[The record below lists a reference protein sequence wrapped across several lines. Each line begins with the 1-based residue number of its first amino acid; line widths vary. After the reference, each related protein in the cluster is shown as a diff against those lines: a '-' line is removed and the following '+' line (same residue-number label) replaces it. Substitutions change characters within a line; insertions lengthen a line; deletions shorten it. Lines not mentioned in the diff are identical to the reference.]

1 MHSSREELT
10 VTERCDAV
18 FDSAHAMD
26 LSDLEDVRRQEVEYR
41 RAVICA
47 MRLLNQVIC
56 CLIDHATDA
65 AFDGSSSDN
74 E

>member
-26 LSDLEDVRRQEVEYR
+26 ISDLEDVRRQEVEYR
-41 RAVICA
+41 GK
-47 MRLLNQVIC
+47 RLNTEGPSFVQ
-56 CLIDHATDA
+56 
-65 AFDGSSSDN
+65 
-74 E
+74 